1 MAGFDVVCLTVWRS
15 AQLVLNGELDTNRIF
30 SHIDVSLSIV
40 FQRNSGVAARGFSAV
55 HQRATYRFGRT
66 GHLQVHTKSHILS
79 I

>member
-1 MAGFDVVCLTVWRS
+1 MMAGFDVVCLT
-15 AQLVLNGELDTNRIF
+15 AQLVLNGELDTNRTF

-55 HQRATYRFGRT
+55 HQRAAYRFGRT
-66 GHLQVHTKSHILS
+66 GHLQVHIKSHILS